1 MAKPEI
7 RSEADAFRAAFHER
21 MHANNMYGLWEL
33 ASQMTPQPQPKMIPH
48 MWPWSTT
55 QSIIEESARAVPV
68 GDERR
73 ALQLFNPGLGG
84 RWATTNNLIAAVQ
97 ILLPGEVARAHRHTP
112 TAIRFIIEGSG
123 AYTAVDGE
131 RVYMAPG
138 DLILTPSWAWHDH
151 GNETKDRVVWMDGLD
166 IPLIASLEAMFFQF
180 YSAPQV
186 PASRPPNASRQLYG
200 HAHITPTWVKE
211 KAQSSPL
218 LLYSW
223 EQTWQALNSLRDHEG
238 SAHDGVLLEYR
249 HPQTGGPVLPT
260 MACMVQLLRP
270 GEHTKAH
277 RHTGSAVYHVVNG
290 AGFTIIDGQ
299 RFNWSKGD
307 IFALPPWAL
316 HEHANLRRAPMP
328 CCSRFRI
335 CRCSRRSVSITKKN
349 SKRTAGIRK
358 SRRRSRRR
366 DRKTPLDPSLSK
378 RGNDNSSIR
387 HSRML

>member
-1 MAKPEI
+1 MKAERQTDSI
-7 RSEADAFRAAFHER
+7 REAFHKR
-21 MHANNMYGLWEL
+21 MHANHMYGLWEL
-33 ASQMTPQPQPKMIPH
+33 ASQMTPHPQPKMIPH
-48 MWPWSTT
+48 MWPWSVLE
-55 QSIIEESARAVPV
+55 SIIAESAEAVPV

-84 RWATTNNLIAAVQ
+84 RWATTNDLIAAVQ

-112 TAIRFIIEGSG
+112 TAIRFIIEGTG

-180 YSAPQV
+180 YSSPQV
-186 PASRPPNASRQLYG
+186 PASRPANASKQMYG
-200 HAHITPTWVKE
+200 HAHISPTWVKE
-211 KAQSSPL
+211 KPLSSPL

-223 EQTWQALNSLRDHEG
+223 DQASQALNALRAHEG
-238 SAHDGVLLEYR
+238 SPYDGVLLEYR

-277 RHTGSAVYHVVNG
+277 RHTGSAVYHVVSG
-290 AGFTIIDGQ
+290 QGETIIDGQ
-299 RFNWSKGD
+299 CFKWRKGD
-307 IFALPPWAL
+307 IIALPPWAL
-316 HEHANLRRAPMP
+316 HEHR
-328 CCSRFRI
+328 
-335 CRCSRRSVSITKKN
+335 
-349 SKRTAGIRK
+349 
-358 SRRRSRRR
+358 
-366 DRKTPLDPSLSK
+366 
-378 RGNDNSSIR
+378 NSSPTADAILFSIQDLPVLKALGLYYEETLTENGG
-387 HSRML
+387 HQEVTSTFEAK